1 MLIDTHTHINNVK
14 DLDFLL
20 EKCKEN
26 RVTELIAISTDINSS
41 RENIKISKKYEN
53 IFCAVGFHPCEL
65 NPKSQGEI
73 SELMSIASMDECK
86 AIGEIGLDFF
96 HEPFNKKMQLDLFNS
111 QFTIAEELNKP
122 VIIHCRDAYPETISF
137 IESRRPKVD
146 FVFHCFT
153 ENLTTAKKIIDLGGY
168 LSFTGIITFKK
179 SIELRNLLKEIPLN
193 SFMIETDSPYLSPE
207 PYRGKENNSSN
218 LIYIAECVSESL
230 NISFDKACE
239 VLRENSKRFFNL

>member
-1 MLIDTHTHINNVK
+1 MLIDTHTHINKVK
-14 DLDFLL
+14 ELDFLL

-41 RENIKISKKYEN
+41 KENIAISKKYKN
-53 IFCAVGFHPCEL
+53 IFCAAGFHPCEL
-65 NPKSQGEI
+65 HPKSHEEVN
-73 SELMSIASMDECK
+73 ELKSIASLDECK

-96 HEPFNKKMQLDLFNS
+96 HKPFNKQRQFDLFDS
-111 QFTIAEELNKP
+111 QFTIAEEVNKP
-122 VIIHCRDAYPETISF
+122 VVIHCRDAYPEAISF
-137 IESRRPKVD
+137 IESRKPKVD

-153 ENLTTAKKIIDLGGY
+153 EDLFTAKKIINLGGH

-218 LIYIAECVSESL
+218 LLYIAECVSKSLDLNFDES
-230 NISFDKACE
+230 CE
-239 VLRENSKRFFNL
+239 ILRANSKRFFNL